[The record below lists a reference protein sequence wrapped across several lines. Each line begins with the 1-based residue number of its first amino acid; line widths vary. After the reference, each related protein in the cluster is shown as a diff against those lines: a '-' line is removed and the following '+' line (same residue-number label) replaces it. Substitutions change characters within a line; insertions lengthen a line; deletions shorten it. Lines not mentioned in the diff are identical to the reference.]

1 MNVQCTKC
9 QEIERPK
16 RIDYSMKSVV
26 VFTVLRMMPNSWYK
40 CMITI
45 NVPVGFY
52 GAVRNDL
59 EAGNINYEGHFGPK
73 WHSLR
78 SLPFQG
84 PKKSRFQGPPLIMA
98 QVMDIARLKIIK
110 SKHHKNYLCI
120 YDLYSPVHNVLH
132 ACISITRGS
141 GRGLG
146 PGILEFFGPCE
157 MVTSR

>member
-1 MNVQCTKC
+1 VSQLARKQYTTDHTMEQGFRIRFCSHECTVYKVP
-9 QEIERPK
+9 QNRKAEKNRLQYEV
-16 RIDYSMKSVV
+16 SGS
-26 VFTVLRMMPNSWYK
+26 LHSWMMPNCWYK

-59 EAGNINYEGHFGPK
+59 EAGNIHYEGHFGPK

-110 SKHHKNYLCI
+110 SN
-120 YDLYSPVHNVLH
+120 LH
-132 ACISITRGS
+132 RHQ
-141 GRGLG
+141 
-146 PGILEFFGPCE
+146 
-157 MVTSR
+157 